1 MPDIQSFIVE
11 PESPLVMNEPGSVTF
26 LNFTAA
32 LFVPRGSPPIA
43 NININQAF
51 EPTGQYRDEYYFEIP
66 VARDSYAAPG
76 VYAERYTLY
85 VTDVE
90 GEEARTWINYDIII
104 EEPEGDTSAPT
115 ISSFTAN
122 DTTVS
127 LLTSSQSQIVTFTVV
142 ASDNIGI
149 DTISIPGATQTN
161 VTGGTYTF
169 TKTYSYANYS
179 FGSTTDTLTVTVT
192 DAAGNSVSNTLNIT
206 VTKSD
211 DQSPSITSLSAN
223 DTTVSLLTSSQSQ
236 TVTFTA
242 VVTDNVAIDTVTLS
256 GATQTNVTGGTYTF
270 TKTYGYASYSFGSAT
285 DTLTLAVTDTAG
297 NSNTDTIAI
306 TVTKSDDQT
315 PSITSLSANDTTVSL
330 LTSSQS
336 QTVTFTAVVTDN
348 VAIDTVTLSGATQ
361 TNVTGGTYTFTK
373 TYSYASYS
381 FGSATDTLTL
391 AVTDTTGNS
400 NTDTI
405 AISVTKSDDQSPSI
419 TSFSADDT
427 TVTLSKLSTTQA
439 VTFTVISTDNTGI
452 NSVTITGGTAPT
464 PSLFSSSGNTY
475 TFKKTYTVEY
485 YAAGTTTDTLT
496 VTVIDNYGN
505 TNTGTLG
512 ITISKEDFT
521 MLQPTYYI
529 DITANINE
537 SIIENAGSYELPPST
552 IDKANPNYQ
561 TSYYLP
567 SGQIILNSGAVTAR
581 NINQSNLGTYQSTIT
596 IDVNSNGQMIG
607 VLEITGNDITQ
618 TITPDDPEKASV
630 AYWLKENTTPTTI
643 TSNTADILSATL
655 TTGEVQDL
663 MQNEISLIESLY
675 SGPVVV
681 DWTAQ
686 LEGVFS
692 APSGPPNVI
701 DQFALSNSRAY
712 PLIFQEGEYIVLE
725 TKYDYEITIVDM
737 MGTTRTII
745 PSTEIFAR
753 VTQDSSAPT
762 L

>member
-26 LNFTAA
+26 LNFTARVIDFNA
-32 LFVPRGSPPIA
+32 PIV
-43 NININQAF
+43 NININRAF

-104 EEPEGDTSAPT
+104 EEPAGDTSAPT

-122 DTTVS
+122 DSTVS
-127 LLTSSQSQIVTFTVV
+127 LLTSSQSQTVTLSVV

-211 DQSPSITSLSAN
+211 DQSPSITS
-223 DTTVSLLTSSQSQ
+223 
-236 TVTFTA
+236 
-242 VVTDNVAIDTVTLS
+242 
-256 GATQTNVTGGTYTF
+256 
-270 TKTYGYASYSFGSAT
+270 
-285 DTLTLAVTDTAG
+285 
-297 NSNTDTIAI
+297 
-306 TVTKSDDQT
+306 
-315 PSITSLSANDTTVSL
+315 
-330 LTSSQS
+330 
-336 QTVTFTAVVTDN
+336 
-348 VAIDTVTLSGATQ
+348 
-361 TNVTGGTYTFTK
+361 
-373 TYSYASYS
+373 
-381 FGSATDTLTL
+381 
-391 AVTDTTGNS
+391 
-400 NTDTI
+400 
-405 AISVTKSDDQSPSI
+405 
-419 TSFSADDT
+419 FSADDT

-439 VTFTVISTDNTGI
+439 VTFTVISTDNNGI

-505 TNTGTLG
+505 TNTATLG

-537 SIIENAGSYELPPST
+537 SITEHAGSFELPPST

-567 SGQIILNSGAVTAR
+567 SGQIILNSGDVTAR
-581 NINQSNLGTYQSTIT
+581 NINQSGLGTYQSTIT

-607 VLEITGNDITQ
+607 VLAITGNDITQ
-618 TITPDDPEKASV
+618 TITDDPEKASV
-630 AYWLKENTTPTTI
+630 AYWLKENATPTTI

-655 TTGEVQDL
+655 TTDEVQNL
-663 MQNEISLIESLY
+663 MQDEISLIESLY
-675 SGPVVV
+675 SGPVVL

-686 LEGVFS
+686 LSGVFS